1 MRYCHALILLLVGWL
16 LTPGFTPS
24 AAAQTNV
31 QVIWN
36 VNDYTDNPARLTRF
50 TITPLGVGL
59 GENWGRLRVRTPTV
73 FTATA
78 NSYITNGWVTNS
90 LLTGQAYQIAAST
103 AYATYYS
110 TNFYPTNIAGSTV
123 YGINYSGDILNQSG
137 DNILSFS
144 YRYPTIT
151 NVTAGG
157 GSGSF
162 DTNTPITM
170 LGGVTVGTNGGI
182 VLTSVSA
189 STGEDISVAAGNN
202 SGGGGAG
209 DLSLSAGDGS
219 SGSNP
224 GNVTVRGGSGN
235 IPGSVLVKSG
245 NTTIG
250 TFDFTGLS
258 VAGTVS
264 ATALVGDGIG
274 LTDVYAEDAVT
285 WNGHAANYAGLLE
298 VAGGILLTNAYYT
311 NTATVTVTPTGKLA
325 LGTNNFGGG
334 GGGVSAAQ
342 VAAQISTNGPQ
353 LLFARNYGAVGDGS
367 TDDTAALQLAI
378 EAANNQTNG
387 SKAGYSA
394 GRTALVLEA
403 GWYRTTAPLYI
414 YGKNGLEIRGSGG
427 PGQCIISN
435 STTTLMIVTNAAN
448 AQEPNNLIID
458 NIAFRSTGYSQ
469 TGLLFCATLNTMDNM
484 VVKNCSLYGFKT
496 ALMMYSDNTLGGV
509 SNSRFDNVDL
519 FDNWYGLIVTNGLYN
534 ANRIEGTFVNN
545 YASAFVIDKG
555 MWDIYMRD
563 SGGELGD
570 LGYTTTNILW
580 ITGSPKILLHGGQCE
595 YYGWTNKA
603 AIWATGTGGYDLLM
617 DGIVINAYSD
627 SKAWAGAVWSVNL
640 EDSGASTSYAHFQ
653 DCRFQVVFTKTNYTA
668 NFAMPGSPAVRV
680 TSREQRVT
688 ASGPRVVG
696 GFFESGIFV
705 TNLCLQQDPIV
716 VANNS
721 ANVVGAGAIS
731 WGYKQWMLTNGV
743 PKLFM
748 ATADGLVQMD
758 SRGIS
763 TSFAGLSISNTF
775 TGSNFFNGDTIFA
788 SAKKTRFL
796 TDGSTG
802 VRLQATAASRGVSWI
817 ANTFNTHDWGFFTPT
832 SNDTEPTWNTAAA
845 RVYHDTA
852 NNRTHVGYNAVG
864 STAPYGT
871 ATFTVYGSYGG
882 QTSAAP
888 ASVVAP
894 VKWMTF
900 IETNGSSYRI
910 PLYQ

>member
-16 LTPGFTPS
+16 LTPGFTPT

-224 GNVTVRGGSGN
+224 GNVTVRGGAGN

-250 TFDFTGLS
+250 TFDSTGLS
-258 VAGTVS
+258 VAGAVS
-264 ATALVGDGIG
+264 ATAFSGDGSG
-274 LTDVYAEDAVT
+274 LT
-285 WNGHAANYAGLLE
+285 
-298 VAGGILLTNAYYT
+298 GISS
-311 NTATVTVTPTGKLA
+311 GQ
-325 LGTNNFGGG
+325 
-334 GGGVSAAQ
+334 SAAQ

-353 LLFARNYGAVGDGS
+353 LLFARNYGAVGNGS

-387 SKAGYSA
+387 SKAGWSA

-403 GWYRTTAPLYI
+403 GHYKTTSPLYI
-414 YGKNGLEIRGSGG
+414 YGKNGLEIRGLGG
-427 PGQCIISN
+427 PGQCIVSN
-435 STTTLMIVTNAAN
+435 GTTALMVITNAAN
-448 AQEPNNLIID
+448 GIEPNNLVID

-563 SGGELGD
+563 SGGELGAS
-570 LGYTTTNILW
+570 GFTTTNILW
-580 ITGSPKILLHGGQCE
+580 ITGSPKILLRGGQCE

-617 DGIVINAYSD
+617 DGIVINSYSD
-627 SKAWAGAVWSVNL
+627 SKPWAGAVWSVNL
-640 EDSGASTSYAHFQ
+640 EDSGASTSFAHFQ
-653 DCRFQVVFTKTNYTA
+653 DCRFQVVFKKTNYTA

-680 TSREQRVT
+680 TSREQWVT

-721 ANVVGAGAIS
+721 ANVVGQGAAF

-748 ATADGLVQMD
+748 ATADGLVQID

-802 VRLQATAASRGVSWI
+802 VRLQSTASSRGVSWI

-832 SNDTEPTWNTAAA
+832 ANDTEPTWNTAAA

-871 ATFTVYGSYGG
+871 ATLTVYGSYGG

-900 IETNGSSYRI
+900 VETNGSSYRI